1 MSDLTHQQ
9 IMELLG
15 AYAMDAVS
23 EDEARAVEEHVAGCP
38 RCRAEIDEYRQT
50 TGLLANSGGDAP
62 SHLWDRIAARL
73 DVPEGGGEARDLR
86 ALFAGTSSP
95 TTQPEPPAT
104 RPEPT
109 AKPSAARHGASWLA
123 AAAAVV
129 VLLVAIAALGIEVT
143 HLNGRVG
150 QLQSASQQPALLR
163 AAHEALGNPDARRVA
178 MKATANGKPM
188 GEIVVL
194 PSGSAFMV
202 HSKLPPLPS
211 DRTYQLWG
219 ERNNHL
225 ISLSLLGADPSTV
238 AFRVDPSSPPS
249 SLAITD
255 EQAGGAP
262 QPTNTPV
269 ASATG

>member
-1 MSDLTHQQ
+1 MSDQTHQQ
-9 IMELLG
+9 VMELLG

-23 EDEARAVEEHVAGCP
+23 EDEARAVEEHLAGCP
-38 RCRAEIDEYRQT
+38 TCRAEVDEHRQT

-73 DVPEGGGEARDLR
+73 DVPEGGDEARDLR
-86 ALFAGTSSP
+86 ALFAGTPSP
-95 TTQPEPPAT
+95 TTQPEPHAT
-104 RPEPT
+104 HRASLATPGV
-109 AKPSAARHGASWLA
+109 ARRGASWLA

-129 VLLVAIAALGIEVT
+129 VLLVAITALGIEVT
-143 HLNGRVG
+143 HLNHRVG

-178 MKATANGKPM
+178 LKAKANGEAM

-194 PSGSAFMV
+194 PSGSAFLV
-202 HSKLPPLPS
+202 QSKLPTLPS

-219 ERNNHL
+219 ERNHHL
-225 ISLSLLGADPSTV
+225 ISLSLLGSDPSTV

-249 SLAITD
+249 SLAVTD

-262 QPTNTPV
+262 QPTSTPV